1 MLLIQLYVQYKNY
14 NERGARTFQFTR
26 HNKFMVHK
34 ENAKEYAKRKS
45 FVSRQVRE
53 LVAPYILEN
62 LKELYHHQLG
72 TVYIDEGMK
81 KIALPLQE
89 TASMCGY
96 GILPKGSRMPI
107 EEGKFIRGFT
117 YWEKVDDIDL
127 SVMGITEDG
136 RQVEFSWRT
145 MIKMISPAI
154 VYSGDE
160 TSGYKGGSEYY
171 DIDLNK
177 FKNEYPSVRYLVF
190 CNNVYSRIPF
200 LLCRCKAGYMIR
212 EEMNSGEVFEP
223 KTVASSFAIN
233 CDSTFAY
240 LFGID
245 LEEREVVWLN
255 LARSGSIQVAG
266 DTSFEF
272 LLDYFKL
279 TNIFNVYDLFVM
291 LASELTD
298 DASMADVVVT
308 DKQVITREG
317 AVVIRSCDYEKILAY
332 MNGKG

>member
-1 MLLIQLYVQYKNY
+1 
-14 NERGARTFQFTR
+14 
-26 HNKFMVHK
+26 
-34 ENAKEYAKRKS
+34 
-45 FVSRQVRE
+45 
-53 LVAPYILEN
+53 
-62 LKELYHHQLG
+62 
-72 TVYIDEGMK
+72 
-81 KIALPLQE
+81 
-89 TASMCGY
+89 
-96 GILPKGSRMPI
+96 
-107 EEGKFIRGFT
+107 
-117 YWEKVDDIDL
+117 
-127 SVMGITEDG
+127 
-136 RQVEFSWRT
+136 
-145 MIKMISPAI
+145 
-154 VYSGDE
+154 
-160 TSGYKGGSEYY
+160 
-171 DIDLNK
+171 
-177 FKNEYPSVRYLVF
+177 
-190 CNNVYSRIPF
+190 
-200 LLCRCKAGYMIR
+200 MIR